1 MNLVTGASGFIGG
14 RLVHALC
21 RRGEA
26 VRILVRARSDLR
38 GLSGLPYEV
47 AVGDLLDKES
57 LEKATAGCRR
67 VYHAAACYRLWMRDP
82 EIIYRINV
90 EGTRNLMAAGL
101 AAGVERMVYTSSV
114 ATIGLPPGGRGT
126 ETTPVSFKD
135 MIGHYKKSKFLAEV
149 AVQDYIRQ
157 GAPIVIVNPTYP
169 VGEGDVKPTPTGQV
183 IVDFLLK
190 KIPAFLD
197 TGMNVVDVDHVA
209 EGHLLAADRGQI
221 GERYILGGH
230 NLTFKEMLELLADI
244 TGLPAPSVRL
254 PYYPILGLAILD
266 AALAR
271 RIPGREPRVP
281 PDGVR
286 MARKKMFVDPAKAVK
301 ELGLPLAPPRIA
313 LEKAVNWFR
322 ANGYVSA

>member
-26 VRILVRARSDLR
+26 VRILVRAGSDLR
-38 GLSGLPYEV
+38 GLSGLDFEV
-47 AVGDLLDKES
+47 AVGDLLDRKS
-57 LEKATAGCRR
+57 LEEATAGCRR
-67 VYHAAACYRLWMRDP
+67 VYHAAACYRLWLRDP
-82 EIIYRINV
+82 ETIYRINV
-90 EGTRNLMAAGL
+90 EGTRNVMEAGL
-101 AAGVERMVYTSSV
+101 GAGVERIVYTSSV
-114 ATIGLPPGGRGT
+114 ATIGLPPGGCGT
-126 ETTPVSFKD
+126 ETTPVSFED
-135 MIGHYKKSKFLAEV
+135 MIGHYKKSKFLAEA
-149 AVQDYIRQ
+149 AVKEYIRQ

-183 IVDFLLK
+183 IVDFLLR

-209 EGHLLAADRGQI
+209 EGHLLAADRGKI

-230 NLTFKEMLELLADI
+230 NLTFKEMLKLLADI

-266 AALAR
+266 SALAK

-286 MARKKMFVDPAKAVK
+286 MARKKMFVDPSKAVK

-322 ANGYVSA
+322 GNGYVSS